1 MDRSAARRRRLRKS
15 DAIAAL
21 DRKSRPAM
29 LSGSL
34 VRAVPAAVLVM
45 SLGIL
50 VAPCATS
57 AQDKGNFDQESNPV
71 RKAKAFEKVGQGLI
85 SQFGQQAADGNFEAA
100 LHTLT
105 NYRDDAK
112 TTFTGLQASG
122 VDAERH
128 SDGFRQLQICL
139 RKSLWE
145 LERTMKLIPDDR
157 RETFKA
163 VTDNLSEMQ
172 SKLEHLLFP
181 RDSGTPAA
189 DKQKH

>member
-1 MDRSAARRRRLRKS
+1 
-15 DAIAAL
+15 
-21 DRKSRPAM
+21 M
-29 LSGSL
+29 LTGSL
-34 VRAVPAAVLVM
+34 VRAVPAAVLAI

-50 VAPCATS
+50 VAPSTTRG
-57 AQDKGNFDQESNPV
+57 QDKTHFDQEANPV

-105 NYRDDAK
+105 DYRDGAK
-112 TTFTGLQASG
+112 TALVGLQATG

-139 RKSLWE
+139 RKSIWE

-157 RETFKA
+157 RATFKA

-181 RDSGTPAA
+181 HDSGTLAA
-189 DKQKH
+189 DKQKN